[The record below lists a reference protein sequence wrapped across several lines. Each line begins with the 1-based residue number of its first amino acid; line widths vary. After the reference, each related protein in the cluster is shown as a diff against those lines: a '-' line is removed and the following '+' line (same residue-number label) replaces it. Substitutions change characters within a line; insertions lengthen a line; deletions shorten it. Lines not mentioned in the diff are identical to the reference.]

1 MPPATSIAVRDLSRW
16 IDSADVDATLPCE
29 PEAAR
34 RFVQD
39 WTRRH
44 RENFPVLSALVPA
57 ELRDDFAA
65 VYAFCRAADDLGDEA
80 GSPERASTLLA
91 WWRADLERAF
101 DERETPRHPVF
112 VALRATAR
120 RRNLAVEPFR
130 DLLDAFESDQ
140 RVSRY
145 ETWEEVVAYCRL
157 SADPVGRIVLR
168 LFAAPE
174 DPGTLAA
181 SDAICTGLQLANHW
195 QDVRRD
201 LLERDRIYIPSEMI
215 AGPDRPFETVE
226 IFESALRRSIELGHG
241 VDREFMPRSRRLVRD
256 LVERTWPCFERGRL
270 LLDRLP
276 AEARPVVELFVE
288 GGELVLRRLE
298 AWEYE
303 SVLHRPAVGRLAK
316 AGLVARAWL
325 RSRLGRRRAGG
336 DANFDSGRIGR

>member
-1 MPPATSIAVRDLSRW
+1 
-16 IDSADVDATLPCE
+16 
-29 PEAAR
+29 
-34 RFVQD
+34 
-39 WTRRH
+39 
-44 RENFPVLSALVPA
+44 VLSALVPA

-80 GSPERASTLLA
+80 GSPERAATLLA
-91 WWRADLERAF
+91 WWREDLERAF
-101 DERETPRHPVF
+101 DDREAPRHPVF
-112 VALRATAR
+112 VALRSTAR

-130 DLLDAFESDQ
+130 DLLEAFESDQ

-145 ETWEEVVAYCRL
+145 ATWEEVLAYCRR

-168 LFAAPE
+168 LFGAEE
-174 DPGTLAA
+174 DADSLAA

-195 QDVRRD
+195 QDIRRD
-201 LLERDRIYIPSEMI
+201 LIERDRIYVPAEMI
-215 AGPDRPFETVE
+215 AGPGRPFETAEAFDV
-226 IFESALRRSIELGHG
+226 ALRRSIELGHG

-256 LVERTWPCFERGRL
+256 LVERTWPCFERGRR

-303 SVLHRPAVGRLAK
+303 SVLHRPAIGRLAK

-325 RSRLGRRRAGG
+325 RRRLPRSRRVVRNA
-336 DANFDSGRIGR
+336 ASASGRGGR